1 MTPAEVVR
9 EWVDRFNRADVQG
22 LCELYAEDATNHQI
36 VTEPLVGRAA
46 IRKMFE
52 TEFKRADMT
61 CNEET
66 LHEAGEWAIL
76 EWSDPTGLR
85 GCGFFHVQ
93 NDQIVFQ
100 RGYFDQLTFFR
111 LQGITVPETYLD
123 T

>member
-1 MTPAEVVR
+1 MTPAQIVR
-9 EWVDRFNRADVQG
+9 EWIDRFNRADVPG
-22 LCELYAEDATNHQI
+22 LCELYAENATNHQ
-36 VTEPLVGRAA
+36 VVMDPLVGRSA

-61 CNEET
+61 CIEET

-76 EWSDPTGLR
+76 EWSDPSGLR
-85 GCGFFHVQ
+85 GCGFFHVR
-93 NDQIVFQ
+93 DDRIVFQ

-111 LQGITVPETYLD
+111 LQEIPVPDIYLG